1 MNKNHHLAAT
11 SNGNKTQLRKFYLEK
26 RNNLNQ
32 EHLDHL
38 SLLIIKNL
46 LANFE
51 LFNKKIHLFFPI
63 KDKKEINT
71 WHLYKRI
78 CKTANNQLFTHIYSK
93 KDEKWKCVTF
103 DPNVPFIKDKFNI
116 PTPKTHNE
124 RNANEL
130 DLIIIPLLV
139 FDNNGHR
146 IGYGK
151 GIYDHILSQ
160 TNVDCKKIG
169 ISFFKPCEKTIDFE
183 SHDIPLDYCQTPYK
197 LYQFK

>member
-26 RNNLNQ
+26 RIGLDK
-32 EHLDHL
+32 EHIDHL
-38 SLLIIKNL
+38 SQLIVKNL
-46 LANFE
+46 FENFE

-63 KDKKEINT
+63 EDRKEINT
-71 WHLYKRI
+71 WYLYDRL
-78 CKTANNQLFTHIYSK
+78 CESTNNQLYTHIYSK
-93 KDEKWKCVTF
+93 KEDNWKCVTF
-103 DPNVPFIKDKFNI
+103 NPKVSFVQGQFKI
-116 PTPKTHNE
+116 PTPKTYTE
-124 RNANEL
+124 SNAIEL
-130 DLIIIPLLV
+130 DIIIIPLLV

-151 GIYDHILSQ
+151 GIYDHILNQ
-160 TNVDCKKIG
+160 TNVGCKKIG
-169 ISFFKPCEKTIDFE
+169 ISLFKPYEKAIDFE